1 MEGNSVNRSLRV
13 GARVRTRV
21 RRGTGRV
28 VAHHPTLAAWIV
40 EFPKDRAFPLA
51 WFADRLEV
59 VG

>member
-1 MEGNSVNRSLRV
+1 MNRSLRV